1 MLRLLNRKIGSAGGA
16 DLPSL
21 DRLLWTRCTISKS
34 KVPRPLFIPN
44 VKLSSIIVFLKQKS
58 RNQIM
63 EPSVESRESTEDSRH
78 SNDNSQD
85 SELNSKKSDDGLP
98 SNIIDEDEVDSET
111 MKKMKGDAIGDTLYS
126 ERFVLKALMEL
137 KEQNGKKIEE
147 SFEKDIC
154 LVSFG

>member
-1 MLRLLNRKIGSAGGA
+1 M
-16 DLPSL
+16 
-21 DRLLWTRCTISKS
+21 
-34 KVPRPLFIPN
+34 
-44 VKLSSIIVFLKQKS
+44 
-58 RNQIM
+58 
-63 EPSVESRESTEDSRH
+63 ESRESTEDSRL

-137 KEQNGKKIEE
+137 KEQNGKKIDE

-154 LVSFG
+154 LVSLGYCLF

>member
-1 MLRLLNRKIGSAGGA
+1 
-16 DLPSL
+16 
-21 DRLLWTRCTISKS
+21 
-34 KVPRPLFIPN
+34 
-44 VKLSSIIVFLKQKS
+44 
-58 RNQIM
+58 M

-85 SELNSKKSDDGLP
+85 SEVTSKKSDDGLP

-137 KEQNGKKIEE
+137 KQQNGKKIEE

-154 LVSFG
+154 LVSFVVICLF

>member
-1 MLRLLNRKIGSAGGA
+1 
-16 DLPSL
+16 
-21 DRLLWTRCTISKS
+21 
-34 KVPRPLFIPN
+34 
-44 VKLSSIIVFLKQKS
+44 
-58 RNQIM
+58 M